1 MQDGVGLTWPRLQQ
15 VVQNFDVTLE
25 VNGVCNARARAA
37 GAGPAGI
44 LARRQQHGPKA
55 HCQVLRG
62 HSVVGVEGGDQ
73 AQVVQKKRQC
83 GLRKELGRREG
94 NLGASEWGN

>member
-1 MQDGVGLTWPRLQQ
+1 MQAGVGLTWPRLQQ

-25 VNGVCNARARAA
+25 VYGVGKALARAA
-37 GAGPAGI
+37 DTGPAGV
-44 LARRQQHGPKA
+44 LARRQQHGPEA

-73 AQVVQKKRQC
+73 AQVVQEKRQC
-83 GLRKELGRREG
+83 GLRKELGRLEG
-94 NLGASEWGN
+94 DLSASEWGN